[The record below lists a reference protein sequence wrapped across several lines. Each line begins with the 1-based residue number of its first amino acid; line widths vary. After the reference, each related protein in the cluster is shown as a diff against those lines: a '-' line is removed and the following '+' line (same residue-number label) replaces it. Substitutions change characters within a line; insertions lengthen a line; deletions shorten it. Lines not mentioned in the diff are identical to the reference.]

1 MPGEGTGSIPGAGPG
16 IGHGS
21 PGPSTG
27 SGPGSGPGTGHG
39 ASPGPSIGPGKGPSP
54 RFSLLIASV
63 LLLLISASVII
74 YPSFQWAERPPG
86 SRPNLVYRGE
96 THKFPV
102 VVENSEAYV
111 PLKFIQ
117 SKLDPDVFWD
127 EAGLMVVTTKD
138 KVVKL
143 SKDSLTAYVNQHQVS
158 LQFPVILEGKQPYVP
173 ASTLETLYPVST
185 ACNEEAG
192 TFLVRRLDTPNK
204 MGKLNTDSILRVG
217 ASFLSKRIELLSVGD
232 RVVIYGEA
240 GRWLKVET
248 SGGFCGFVSK
258 KHVTDMGEEPPV
270 VEEPPAYV
278 PSPLQGNKVVLAW
291 EQVDRITPDPSNFV
305 DMPGLNVLSPTW
317 FHLAAT
323 PGELENR
330 ADMRYVNWAHSKGY
344 QVWGLFS
351 NSFDPERTSVVLRD
365 SDLRDQ
371 VISQLLIYAK
381 IYKLDGINID
391 FENVNLA
398 DGPYLTQFVR
408 EMTPLLHGQ
417 GLTVSIDI
425 TVKSTSPNWSM
436 FLERE
441 KLSQVVDYVMLM
453 AYDQYP
459 HGSKVSG
466 PVSTIPWAEWTIKKT
481 LEEVPRDKLVLGVPF
496 YTRLWKE
503 TPDNGGVKVSARAL
517 GMEGIAAWL
526 RDENVTPKY
535 QPDTG
540 LLYAE
545 KKIGNETYRVW
556 LEDTGSMKKRVELAN
571 GYGLAGIAA
580 WRRGFET
587 EDIWEAIDATLRT
600 D

>member
-1 MPGEGTGSIPGAGPG
+1 MDRTVLPKLESWITGIYEIYYWSNGFARANRYIKTMYVANGLALAPTPNSNSYLQNHNQTDKQAGYQRPLRRNSQNPKEEGLILLSEITLRMSIPPGTSFPPRRARKTGLRPRFGTGPGSMPGEGTGSIPGAGPG

-248 SGGFCGFVSK
+248 SGGFCGFVYK

-270 VEEPPAYV
+270 VED
-278 PSPLQGNKVVLAW
+278 PL
-291 EQVDRITPDPSNFV
+291 R
-305 DMPGLNVLSPTW
+305 
-317 FHLAAT
+317 
-323 PGELENR
+323 
-330 ADMRYVNWAHSKGY
+330 
-344 QVWGLFS
+344 
-351 NSFDPERTSVVLRD
+351 
-365 SDLRDQ
+365 
-371 VISQLLIYAK
+371 
-381 IYKLDGINID
+381 
-391 FENVNLA
+391 
-398 DGPYLTQFVR
+398 
-408 EMTPLLHGQ
+408 
-417 GLTVSIDI
+417 
-425 TVKSTSPNWSM
+425 M
-436 FLERE
+436 FLAPC
-441 KLSQVVDYVMLM
+441 K
-453 AYDQYP
+453 A
-459 HGSKVSG
+459 
-466 PVSTIPWAEWTIKKT
+466 
-481 LEEVPRDKLVLGVPF
+481 
-496 YTRLWKE
+496 TRSFWPGNRL
-503 TPDNGGVKVSARAL
+503 
-517 GMEGIAAWL
+517 
-526 RDENVTPKY
+526 
-535 QPDTG
+535 TG
-540 LLYAE
+540 
-545 KKIGNETYRVW
+545 
-556 LEDTGSMKKRVELAN
+556 
-571 GYGLAGIAA
+571 
-580 WRRGFET
+580 
-587 EDIWEAIDATLRT
+587 
-600 D
+600 